1 VSNETRFKLN
11 LLGLLMVVLVW
22 LGSVVGCTV
31 YAMQP
36 GNGGAVVLAG
46 FFALAGYGMFREGVE
61 QVGRSLD
68 RYPVRDY

>member
-1 VSNETRFKLN
+1 MSNETRFRMN

-22 LGSVVGCTV
+22 LGSVIGCTV
-31 YAMQP
+31 YAFIP
-36 GNGGAVVLAG
+36 GNGGALLLSV
-46 FFALAGYGMFREGVE
+46 FFAFVGYGFFREGVE